1 MSVLTL
7 HIRPEGAQQYL
18 ARVFDRKILLGVP
31 TLHPGIKEAIEAYG
45 LGQGFAGVIAF
56 HIWYGG
62 WSVGS
67 IPLDRMRTEAAEL
80 ANRLAVL
87 SAVVR

>member
-18 ARVFDRKILLGVP
+18 ARVFDGKLLVGVP
-31 TLHPGIKEAIEAYG
+31 TVHAQIHGAIEAYG
-45 LGQGFAGVIAF
+45 SGGGIRGVSAF
-56 HIWYGG
+56 NIWYGG
-62 WSVGS
+62 WSVGA
-67 IPLDRMRTEAAEL
+67 IPLARMRTESTDL
-80 ANRLAVL
+80 AKRLLVL